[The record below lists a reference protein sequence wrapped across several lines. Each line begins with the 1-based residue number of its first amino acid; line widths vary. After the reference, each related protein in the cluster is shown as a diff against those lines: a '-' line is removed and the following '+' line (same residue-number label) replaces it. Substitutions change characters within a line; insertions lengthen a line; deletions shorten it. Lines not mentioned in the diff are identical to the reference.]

1 MTSNQQL
8 WATRCTRCGSA
19 AVVPFE
25 PARNREV
32 FCRNCYQRRKATA
45 KRRRSVD
52 PETLTF
58 DGFHFKEKG
67 IWRHPRA
74 QAYHTSQSEQD
85 SSQRSF

>member
-1 MTSNQQL
+1 
-8 WATRCTRCGSA
+8 
-19 AVVPFE
+19 
-25 PARNREV
+25 
-32 FCRNCYQRRKATA
+32 
-45 KRRRSVD
+45 VD